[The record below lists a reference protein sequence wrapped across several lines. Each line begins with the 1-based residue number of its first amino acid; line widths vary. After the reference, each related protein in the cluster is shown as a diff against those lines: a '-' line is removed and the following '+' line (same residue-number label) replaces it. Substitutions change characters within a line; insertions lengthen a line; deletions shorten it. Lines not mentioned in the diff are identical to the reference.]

1 LGRIAVLLVCAL
13 AVVAMLVPAAA
24 AVADPEQ
31 EAIDE
36 LNQIRHEHGL
46 ATLRESASLHRSS
59 LRYAREMIRR
69 DYFGHLAR
77 IQVAAQFS
85 TAGEVLAM
93 HSGLSPQPRR
103 TVAQWMHSPPHR
115 ALLLSRRFR
124 FVGMGLASGRFGSQL
139 ATTWVGHFGAVG
151 PSLRRG

>member
-24 AVADPEQ
+24 VADPER

-46 ATLRESASLHRSS
+46 ATLHVSASLHRSS
-59 LRYAREMIRR
+59 LRYARQMIRR

-77 IQVAAQFS
+77 IQVASVFS
-85 TAGEVLAM
+85 YAGEVLAM
-93 HSGLSPQPRR
+93 HSGLSAEPRQ

-124 FVGMGLASGRFGSQL
+124 FVGMGLAGGRLGSQVV
-139 ATTWVGHFGAVG
+139 TTWVAHFGALG
-151 PSLRRG
+151 RSARGR